1 MSWRETT
8 LGEITDL
15 KRGFD
20 LPKSQRLQGD
30 VPVYSSSGITGSN
43 STAAVEGPCVITGR
57 YGTIGEV
64 FFSGGPCWPLNTALY
79 STEFN
84 GNNPRFIYYLL
95 QTIPWQGYTTA
106 SAVPGVN
113 RNHVNLCPVKIPDR
127 ATQDAIVEVLDSIVD
142 KIALNNR
149 LNDYLEQLVDGKFQ
163 ELFGGLNFNATLSDV
178 AEITMGQSPA
188 GSSYN
193 EEGAGIIFYQGRGE
207 FGWRFPKRRLYTTEP
222 KRLACEGDV
231 LMSVRA
237 PVGDLNVAFENCCIG
252 RGLAAIHSETPSFAL
267 YLMRF
272 LKPQLEAYN
281 GEGTVFGSINGK
293 ALKSLEVALPSH
305 NEVMQFESFAAPIDA
320 LIRSN
325 ENETRKLNNLRNYLL
340 PKLMS
345 GEIDVS
351 KVDLTQLT
359 NNHLAGRMHWSNVIR
374 VRAIHAVHSQQS
386 QIPAYESVPK
396 VSHSPCRTAL
406 TLGGIAPLL
415 SWLAVSQFT
424 AQSFAMLVVFCQ
436 VVLCGVSSELS

>member
-1 MSWRETT
+1 MTR
-8 LGEITDL
+8 LGDVCEKIGSGATPRGGKEAYKDAGIPIIRSQNIHDWVFQPDGLAFLDDEQAESLSNVELRSNDVLLNITGDSVARACIVPSERIPARVNQHVAIVRAGKEINPTYL
-15 KRGFD
+15 LASLQAKKTMLLSLASSGATRNALTKRMIENLDID
-20 LPKSQRLQGD
+20 LPSRE
-30 VPVYSSSGITGSN
+30 I
-43 STAAVEGPCVITGR
+43 
-57 YGTIGEV
+57 
-64 FFSGGPCWPLNTALY
+64 
-79 STEFN
+79 
-84 GNNPRFIYYLL
+84 
-95 QTIPWQGYTTA
+95 
-106 SAVPGVN
+106 
-113 RNHVNLCPVKIPDR
+113 
-127 ATQDAIVEVLDSIVD
+127 QDSIAQVLDSIQY
-142 KIALNNR
+142 KITLNNR

-359 NNHLAGRMHWSNVIR
+359 NNHLAD
-374 VRAIHAVHSQQS
+374 
-386 QIPAYESVPK
+386 
-396 VSHSPCRTAL
+396 C
-406 TLGGIAPLL
+406 
-415 SWLAVSQFT
+415 
-424 AQSFAMLVVFCQ
+424 
-436 VVLCGVSSELS
+436 